1 MSDTPQPTPP
11 KCEDCMHFEED
22 NSPTTSEGKTLYGCT
37 YDNALTG
44 WCDLERAEDG
54 SCGPT
59 GENFEPKS

>member
-1 MSDTPQPTPP
+1 
-11 KCEDCMHFEED
+11 MHFEED